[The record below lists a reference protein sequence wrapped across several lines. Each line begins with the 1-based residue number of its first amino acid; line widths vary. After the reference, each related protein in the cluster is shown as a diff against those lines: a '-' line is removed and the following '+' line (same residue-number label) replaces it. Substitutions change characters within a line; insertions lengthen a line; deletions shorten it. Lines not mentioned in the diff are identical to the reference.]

1 MPQTGEKRGRVA
13 LSFIGVGVV
22 LSLAGI
28 SGTARPTAQ
37 RMLLLIVGL
46 LFIVA
51 AVLHLRKNGGWP
63 KGSGDKPD
71 GWPWWLS

>member
-1 MPQTGEKRGRVA
+1 MPDTREKRGPVA
-13 LSFIGVGVV
+13 LFFIGVGIALVT
-22 LSLAGI
+22 LGI
-28 SGTARPTAQ
+28 SGNGRPTAQ
-37 RMLLLIVGL
+37 RALYLISGL

-51 AVLHLRKNGGWP
+51 AVLQARKSGGWP